1 MEAKKEYR
9 KQASLHIRVS
19 PDTRERLLMLCRD
32 TNMSQSGLIRE
43 WANKRVVHSHVNEV
57 ALAQL
62 RQHMGLVKLCLKEF
76 RESGA
81 KLSPEL
87 QRKFERTLDD
97 IRGLCMA
104 VVKAEGR
111 EES

>member
-19 PDTRERLLMLCRD
+19 PETRERLLRMCRD
-32 TNMSQSGLIRE
+32 TNMSQSALIRE

-57 ALAQL
+57 ALSQL
-62 RQHMGLVKLCLKEF
+62 RQHMGLLKLCLKEF
-76 RESGA
+76 HAAGT
-81 KLSPEL
+81 KLSPDL
-87 QRKFERTLDD
+87 QRKFEQTLDN
-97 IRGLCMA
+97 IRGLCLA